1 MKLAYL
7 TTAIDPVDALVLCSL
22 YLLSKIGLINRIATL
37 LQLTNLRYWNQVPR
51 SDALSIPVNRQYRT
65 IRLYNPHSQLPVGQN

>member
-37 LQLTNLRYWNQVPR
+37 LQLTILLHWNQFLR
-51 SDALSIPVNRQYRT
+51 SDALSIVVNRQHKT
-65 IRLYNPHSQLPVGQN
+65 IRLYNPHSQLHVGQN

>member
-1 MKLAYL
+1 MKSAYL
-7 TTAIDPVDALVLCSL
+7 TTAIYPVDALVLCSL

-51 SDALSIPVNRQYRT
+51 SDALSIPVNRQHQT